1 MIGSTE
7 DAELE
12 EVPVAGRSVTLG
24 LITTMDLVGSTGAVI
39 VVVVLARAA
48 RVVG

>member
-24 LITTMDLVGSTGAVI
+24 LITTSVDL